1 MKAHKFKKEYY
12 QTKNMINKKRY
23 LILTLTITMLFST
36 SRVAYTRP
44 GAMIK
49 IPTSNASI
57 PTEIF
62 TVGASTQI
70 YKTSPLNKGTGIF
83 FNTYLSPKFQIGL
96 SSVAFP
102 DTNKYIDG
110 ECDVDSPPEGCENIT
125 KFKSINEMGIHF
137 QYEAYVK
144 DDMSIGLGVQDILIK
159 KGQNIDQGSISLY
172 AVFASNR
179 QIDDY
184 RLGSFL
190 GFGTGKIAY
199 DAGQDTTNNGE
210 GKQGIFLGFLLNTP
224 YMKKQGGIDFMA
236 EYDGGLNFGLKIPI
250 TRDYKLLMSI
260 THFENF
266 GEFGTQ
272 SAFPEAQALAIDAPS
287 IVMGFNMSIPGGF
300 EGTKPIFKKIN
311 LETDDIIQDMPTNE
325 LIEQLR
331 DSLKYTKYQIENLTE
346 HNAQMDQQL
355 SKLIDSTR
363 TMHLTKQI
371 YKSNLNKTMRHL
383 SRSLRYY
390 YDADYMAALQE
401 IEQAILV
408 NPDIAAAYARRG
420 AIYFKL
426 GEQQK
431 AIINWNLA
439 LKLDPEYEEVRK
451 VLEAVHDK
459 RLESAT
465 KLNNSEGL

>member
-1 MKAHKFKKEYY
+1 MKN
-12 QTKNMINKKRY
+12 KNIY
-23 LILTLTITMLFST
+23 LIIIIFGTFLFSS
-36 SRVAYTRP
+36 SRVAYSRL
-44 GAMIK
+44 GSMIK
-49 IPTSNASI
+49 IPTSISTT
-57 PTEIF
+57 PKEIF
-62 TVGASTQI
+62 TVGATTEM
-70 YKTSPLNKGTGIF
+70 YKYNPLNQGTGIY
-83 FNTYLSPKFQIGL
+83 FNTFLSPKFQIGV
-96 SSVAFP
+96 SSVAFA
-102 DTNKYIDG
+102 DTSQYIDG
-110 ECDVDSPPEGCENIT
+110 ECDVDSPPLGCENKQ
-125 KFKSINEMGIHF
+125 KFESANEIGIHF
-137 QYEAYVK
+137 QYTAYIK
-144 DDMSIGLGVQDILIK
+144 EDISIGIGIQDILIK
-159 KGQNIDQGSISLY
+159 KGQNIDPRSISFY

-179 QIDDY
+179 EIDDY
-184 RLGSFL
+184 KLGSFL

-199 DAGQDTTNNGE
+199 DSGIDTTTNEE

-224 YMKKQGGIDFMA
+224 YMKKFGGIDFMA

-250 TRDYKLLMSI
+250 TKDYKLLMSI

-266 GEFGTQ
+266 GDFGTQ
-272 SAFPEAQALAIDAPS
+272 SAFPEAQALANDAPS
-287 IVMGFNMSIPGGF
+287 IAMGFNMSIPGGF
-300 EGTKPIFKKIN
+300 EGTRPTFKKIN
-311 LETDDIIQDMPTNE
+311 LENENNIIKEMPTSDQ
-325 LIEQLR
+325 IEQLR
-331 DSLKYTKYQIENLTE
+331 DSLRYNKFQIQNLTE
-346 HNAQMDQQL
+346 HNAQMEQQL
-355 SKLIDSTR
+355 NQLIDSAR

-401 IEQAILV
+401 IEQAILI

-465 KLNNSEGL
+465 KLNNPGGM

>member
-1 MKAHKFKKEYY
+1 MKAQKYKKDFCQEKKM
-12 QTKNMINKKRY
+12 KNKSTY
-23 LILTLTITMLFST
+23 LIILSIVAALFGS

-44 GAMIK
+44 GEMIK
-49 IPTSNASI
+49 IPTSSSM
-57 PTEIF
+57 PTQKLF

-70 YKTSPLNKGTGIF
+70 YKSSPLNQGTGVF
-83 FNTYLSPKFQIGL
+83 FNAFLSPKFQFGL
-96 SSVAFP
+96 SSISFA
-102 DTNKYIDG
+102 DTSTYINNEPG
-110 ECDVDSPPEGCENIT
+110 EDT
-125 KFKSINEMGIHF
+125 TAFKSTNELGFHF
-137 QYEAYVK
+137 QYTAYVK
-144 DDMSIGLGVQDILIK
+144 EDISIGIGIQDILIK
-159 KGQNIDQGSISLY
+159 KGQNIDQNSISMY

-179 QIDDY
+179 KIDEY

-199 DAGQDTTNNGE
+199 DSGIDTSKVDDNT
-210 GKQGIFLGFLLNTP
+210 KQGIFLGFLLNTP
-224 YMKKQGGIDFMA
+224 YMKQYGGIDFMA

-250 TRDYKLLMSI
+250 TKDYKFLMSI
-260 THFENF
+260 VHFENF
-266 GEFGTQ
+266 GDFGTQ
-272 SAFPEAQALAIDAPS
+272 SDISEARPLAIDAPS
-287 IVMGFNMSIPGGF
+287 VSLGFTMSIPGKF
-300 EGTKPIFKKIN
+300 EGTKPVFKSIDVSEDNSVIKA
-311 LETDDIIQDMPTNE
+311 MPTNE
-325 LIEQLR
+325 TIQQLR
-331 DSLKYTKYQIENLTE
+331 DSLRYSKFQIQNLTE
-346 HNAQMDQQL
+346 HNSQMEQQL
-355 SKLIDSTR
+355 NKLVDSTR

-390 YDADYMAALQE
+390 YDADYMASLQE

-465 KLNNSEGL
+465 NLNNPGGL

>member
-1 MKAHKFKKEYY
+1 MK
-12 QTKNMINKKRY
+12 NKHTHII
-23 LILTLTITMLFST
+23 LILTISALFGT

-49 IPTSNASI
+49 IPTSISS
-57 PTEIF
+57 THLV

-70 YKTSPLNKGTGIF
+70 FKTSPMNQGTGIF
-83 FNTYLSPKFQIGL
+83 FNTYLSSKFQIGL
-96 SSVAFP
+96 SSVAFA
-102 DTNKYIDG
+102 DTNKYIEG
-110 ECDVDSPPEGCENIT
+110 ECDVVPLPSDCVGIEN
-125 KFKSINEMGIHF
+125 FKSTNETGIHF
-137 QYEAYVK
+137 QYTAYEK
-144 DDMSIGLGVQDILIK
+144 EDISIGIGIQDILIK
-159 KGQNIDQGSISLY
+159 KGQNIDQNAVSMY

-184 RLGSFL
+184 KLGSFL
-190 GFGTGKIAY
+190 GFGTGKIAN
-199 DAGQDTTNNGE
+199 DAGLDTTANEG

-224 YMKKQGGIDFMA
+224 YMKEHGGIDVMA
-236 EYDGGLNFGLKIPI
+236 EYDGGLNFGLKIPV
-250 TRDYKLLMSI
+250 TKDYKLLMSI

-272 SAFPEAQALAIDAPS
+272 SAFPEAQSLAKDAPS
-287 IVMGFNMSIPGGF
+287 IAVGFTMSIPGKF
-300 EGTKPIFKKIN
+300 DGTKPTFKN
-311 LETDDIIQDMPTNE
+311 LDVSKENDVVKEMPSNE
-325 LIEQLR
+325 LIQQLR
-331 DSLKYTKYQIENLTE
+331 DSLRYGRFQIENLTE
-346 HNAQMDQQL
+346 HNAQMEQQL
-355 SKLIDSTR
+355 NKLIDSTR

-390 YDADYMAALQE
+390 YDADYMASLQE

-465 KLNNSEGL
+465 NLNNSGGL

>member
-1 MKAHKFKKEYY
+1 
-12 QTKNMINKKRY
+12 MINQKNSVV
-23 LILTLTITMLFST
+23 IFFITINILFSS
-36 SRVAYTRP
+36 SRLAFTRP
-44 GAMIK
+44 SAMIK
-49 IPTSNASI
+49 IPTSISES
-57 PTEIF
+57 PTQLI

-70 YKTSPLNKGTGIF
+70 YKFSPMNQGTGVF
-83 FNTYLSPKFQIGL
+83 LNTHFSPKVQFGF
-96 SSVAFP
+96 SSVSFA
-102 DTNKYIDG
+102 DTSTYING
-110 ECDVDSPPEGCENIT
+110 EIEDTTRFRS
-125 KFKSINEMGIHF
+125 KNEMGFHF
-137 QYEAYVK
+137 QYKTYVK
-144 DDMSIGLGVQDILIK
+144 DDISIGIGIQDILIK
-159 KGQNIDQGSISLY
+159 KGQDIDQNSISMY
-172 AVFASNR
+172 AVFSSNR
-179 QIDDY
+179 KIDDY

-190 GFGTGKIAY
+190 GFGTGKIGY
-199 DAGQDTTNNGE
+199 DAGIDTTKNEEN
-210 GKQGIFLGFLLNTP
+210 GKQGIFLGFVLNTP

-236 EYDGGLNFGLKIPI
+236 EYDGGLSFGLKIPI
-250 TRDYKLLMSI
+250 TKDYKFLLAI

-272 SAFPEAQALAIDAPS
+272 SAFPEEQPLANDAPS
-287 IVMGFNMSIPGGF
+287 IAMGFTMSIPGGF
-300 EGTKPIFKKIN
+300 DGIKPTFKKID
-311 LETDDIIQDMPTNE
+311 LDTDKDIIQDMPTNE
-325 LIEQLR
+325 LIQQLR
-331 DSLKYTKYQIENLTE
+331 DSLRYSKYQIENLTE
-346 HNAQMDQQL
+346 HNAQIEQQL
-355 SKLIDSTR
+355 NKLVDSTR

-465 KLNNSEGL
+465 NLNNPGGL